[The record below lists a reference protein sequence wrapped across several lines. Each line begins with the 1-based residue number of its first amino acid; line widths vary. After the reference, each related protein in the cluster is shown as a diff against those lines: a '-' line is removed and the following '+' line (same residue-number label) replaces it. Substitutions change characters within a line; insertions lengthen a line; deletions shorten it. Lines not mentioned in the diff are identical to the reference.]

1 MRTTNE
7 IISDFE
13 QILSE
18 VIKMDGVSDEVSAV
32 QVSAVILQEYGK
44 YNRFPNMKNENNG
57 GEIATA
63 TFQQRKAMKNLK
75 LSFPEDISK
84 SEASKV
90 IEVAVEKFRGNG
102 KGGSNPAFSSFQ
114 R

>member
-1 MRTTNE
+1 MRTTND

-18 VIKMDGVSDEVSAV
+18 VIKMDGVSEESAV

-44 YNRFPNMKNENNG
+44 YNRFPDMKNENNG
-57 GEIATA
+57 SEIPPA
-63 TFQQRKAMKNLK
+63 TFQQRKAMQNLK
-75 LSFPEDISK
+75 LSFPENISK
-84 SEASKV
+84 AEASRA
-90 IEVAVEKFRGNG
+90 IEIAVEKFRGNG

-114 R
+114 K